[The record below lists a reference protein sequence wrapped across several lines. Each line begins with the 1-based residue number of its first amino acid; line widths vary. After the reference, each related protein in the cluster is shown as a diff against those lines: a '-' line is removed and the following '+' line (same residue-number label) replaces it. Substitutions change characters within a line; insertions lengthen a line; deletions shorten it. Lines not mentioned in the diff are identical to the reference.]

1 MCTRFCPQ
9 IFLPRSSS
17 PSFSPADL
25 EAHRIKVMAKFPK
38 GLVLLVN
45 VGIKPARGEEA
56 CPTSPST
63 QKGESQVV
71 SSPWVTIQA
80 KVG

>member
-45 VGIKPARGEEA
+45 AGIKPGQGRGSLPHLPQHSE
-56 CPTSPST
+56 
-63 QKGESQVV
+63 G
-71 SSPWVTIQA
+71 
-80 KVG
+80 